1 MKMAISRYEIY
12 QRGKQSRDEM
22 RDMIVKSLPD
32 ASDKHI
38 RRLYFFMYGA
48 GLLKDQEA
56 GYERKD

>member
-1 MKMAISRYEIY
+1 MAISRYEIY

-22 RDMIVKSLPD
+22 QDVIVKSLPD

-48 GLLKDQEA
+48 GILKDQEA
-56 GYERKD
+56 DHERKD